1 MLTKESKNMEITYR
15 KVDRDTLA
23 DFILIAG
30 WANDESIKHLTTPD
44 FTGGGVPAVTAEE
57 LFEHAHTQTGSYH
70 YMILADGAAVGEF
83 SIQIDPPQIFKKVAN
98 TGWIGITI
106 GRPEFRGRGIGRTAI
121 GFIEDECRKLK
132 LSRIELGVFEFNHN
146 AVRLYR
152 NAGYVAIGVIEKFTC
167 WQGSWYK
174 DIRMEKYL

>member
-1 MLTKESKNMEITYR
+1 MNIAYR
-15 KVDRDTLA
+15 KVDQHALA
-23 DFILIAG
+23 DFMLIAE
-30 WANDESIKHLTTPD
+30 WANDESIKHLATPD

-57 LFEHAHTQTGSYH
+57 LSGHVHEKIGAHH
-70 YMILADGAAVGEF
+70 YMILVDGVEAGEF
-83 SIQIDPPQIFKKVAN
+83 SIQIDPPQLFKKVEN
-98 TGWIGITI
+98 SGWIGITI

-146 AVRLYR
+146 AIRLYR
-152 NAGYVAIGVIEKFTC
+152 NAGYIEIGVIEKFTC
-167 WQGSWYK
+167 WQGIWYK

>member
-1 MLTKESKNMEITYR
+1 KDMKITCR
-15 KVDRDTLA
+15 KVNHDALD

-30 WANDESIKHLTTPD
+30 WSNDESIKHFAMPD
-44 FTGGGVPAVTAEE
+44 FTGGGVPAVTAQE
-57 LFEHAHTQTGSYH
+57 LFGRARAESGAYQ
-70 YMILADGAAVGEF
+70 YMILADDSAIGEF
-83 SIQIDPPQIFKKVAN
+83 SIQIDPPQLFKKVKN

-146 AVRLYR
+146 AIRLYR
-152 NAGYVAIGVIEKFTC
+152 STGYTEIGAIDKFTC
-167 WQGSWYK
+167 WQGKWYK